1 MKKKKSIFGEW
12 YNVVLNND
20 DLLLTYF
27 LLISF
32 SLDIEEEDAKEQKE
46 GTEYFKNLLVDVS
59 YDLYHYL
66 SKVET
71 C

>member
-32 SLDIEEEDAKEQKE
+32 SLDIEEEDAQEQKE
-46 GTEYFKNLLVDVS
+46 GTAYFKNLLVDVS